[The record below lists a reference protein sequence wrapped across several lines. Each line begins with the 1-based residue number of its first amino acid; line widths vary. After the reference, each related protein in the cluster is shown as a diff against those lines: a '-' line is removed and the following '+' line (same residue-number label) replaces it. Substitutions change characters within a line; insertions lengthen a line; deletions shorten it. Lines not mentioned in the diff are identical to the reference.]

1 MDESLSVNSKM
12 LVFMDEAS
20 IPGRIDVFTLAN
32 SKMSKGNGE
41 RTLTRPERKV
51 ERGRWEKSKLVA

>member
-1 MDESLSVNSKM
+1 MSVNSKM

-51 ERGRWEKSKLVA
+51 ERGRWEKAN